1 MNDMKKAIVD
11 RLMDRKYIDDEKIVK
26 DITVNIEVESGHGK
40 YDDVYA
46 IVEIIV
52 DYSNNDREIINLK
65 AYEFEDLLGI

>member
-11 RLMDRKYIDDEKIVK
+11 RLMDRKYIDNEKIVK
-26 DITVNIEVESGHGK
+26 DITVNIEVESGHGN
-40 YDDVYA
+40 DVYA

>member
-1 MNDMKKAIVD
+1 MNTMKKAIVD
-11 RLMDRKYIDDEKIVK
+11 RLMDRKYIDNEKIVK
-26 DITVNIEVESGHGK
+26 DITVNIEVESGHGN
-40 YDDVYA
+40 DAYA

>member
-1 MNDMKKAIVD
+1 MNTMKKAIVD
-11 RLMDRKYIDDEKIVK
+11 RLMDRKYIDNEKIVK
-26 DITVNIEVESGHGK
+26 DITVNIGVESGHGN
-40 YDDVYA
+40 DVYA